1 MEHAG
6 CTRGLS
12 NAIIPNLFECA
23 LRLSRGFSHVRSVL
37 SRRRG
42 RSVWAHSAQRMAA
55 SPRTGPRAIR
65 PGGVRSCT
73 VRVVG
78 THPTPAAGP
87 RAPGITP
94 RDETLHIPEGRGT
107 GVTHAVG
114 PLGGHQS
121 PVRTLYRIVWR
132 SALRPRRHAH
142 RTCKASFSSSHFSLV
157 APALSAVT
165 RRLRLP
171 WTLAPR
177 HSALDPVIQCSQGI
191 AVALRPQFA

>member
-1 MEHAG
+1 M
-6 CTRGLS
+6 CV
-12 NAIIPNLFECA
+12 AIEP
-23 LRLSRGFSHVRSVL
+23 GFSHVRSVL

-55 SPRTGPRAIR
+55 SPRTGARAIR

-78 THPTPAAGP
+78 TAPDPGRRT
-87 RAPGITP
+87 RAPGSHPVTRPCTSPRAEAQASHTP
-94 RDETLHIPEGRGT
+94 WDPSAGT
-107 GVTHAVG
+107 SLQCALCIVSS
-114 PLGGHQS
+114 GGH
-121 PVRTLYRIVWR
+121 

-142 RTCKASFSSSHFSLV
+142 RTCKASFSSLSSSHFSLV

-165 RRLRLP
+165 RRVRLP